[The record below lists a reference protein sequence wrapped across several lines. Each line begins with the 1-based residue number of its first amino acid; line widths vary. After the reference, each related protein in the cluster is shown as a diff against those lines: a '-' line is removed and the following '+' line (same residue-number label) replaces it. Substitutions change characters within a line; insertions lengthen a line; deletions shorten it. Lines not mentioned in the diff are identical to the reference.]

1 MAYQSLKTVNPMP
14 GGDAAIPTTKLAF
27 NPGTGKHG
35 KQAKADRF
43 IRGPIPFDWVQK
55 ANALPGKAG
64 AVGFA
69 LWFIKGVKRSSTFA
83 VTAEAETLAGCSRQ
97 AFARGLDAL
106 ASINLISIVRCAGA
120 RPRVTICV

>member
-1 MAYQSLKTVNPMP
+1 MTRAQ
-14 GGDAAIPTTKLAF
+14 
-27 NPGTGKHG
+27 
-35 KQAKADRF
+35 RF
-43 IRGPIPFDWVQK
+43 ILGPISFDWMQK

-64 AVGFA
+64 AVGLA

-83 VTAEAETLAGCSRQ
+83 ATAEAEALAGCSRQ

-106 ASINLISIVRCAGA
+106 ESRGLISIVRRPGA